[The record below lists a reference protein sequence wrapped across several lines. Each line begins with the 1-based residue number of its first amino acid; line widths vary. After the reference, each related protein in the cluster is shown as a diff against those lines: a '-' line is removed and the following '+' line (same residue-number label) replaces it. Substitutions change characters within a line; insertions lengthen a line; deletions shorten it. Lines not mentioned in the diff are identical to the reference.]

1 VIFKVCFLFLL
12 MGSQFALA
20 SKPVR
25 VGVALRA
32 SPELNSF
39 ALDLNR
45 GIEFAKERFESLNPG
60 SSFELIRYPDQAAK
74 HVLEDGVKFVI
85 GGEMSDEAFAL
96 ADQFHDKKVLLLT
109 PTASNPLLTS
119 GNPFVFRFC
128 YSDDQVA
135 RQMAEYAA
143 SLPSVQS
150 VGVLH
155 NTVNSYS
162 DYLTTRFLERYEELQ
177 AKKKGPEVTVFRFAS
192 ESPDFRNA
200 VQKFK
205 TAGVDLVV
213 AFTLQESLRAFS
225 KLASGAKF
233 HPNYLGTDGWG
244 TDQSVVQLLS
254 NQGIRE
260 FKGVR
265 NSYWHP
271 ESQNPST
278 QRFRKAFLKKY
289 GAEPNAWNAVAYDS
303 AYVLFSAIEKTKG
316 KPEPES
322 VAAIL
327 KSEIF
332 QDSVTS
338 KSIRFNSKNG
348 VIRPLYLYQISP
360 SGARFLKSVE

>member
-1 VIFKVCFLFLL
+1 
-12 MGSQFALA
+12 MGSRFALA
-20 SKPVR
+20 SSTVR

-39 ALDLNR
+39 APDLNR
-45 GIEFAKERFESLNPG
+45 GIEFAKERFESLHPG
-60 SSFELIRYPDQAAK
+60 SSFELVRYPVQAAK
-74 HVLEDGVKFVI
+74 PILEDGVKFVI

-96 ADQFHDKKVLLLT
+96 AEQFHDKKVLLLT

-119 GNPFVFRFC
+119 GDPFVVRFC

-143 SLPSVQS
+143 SLPSVRS
-150 VGVLH
+150 LGVLH

-177 AKKKGPEVTVFRFAS
+177 AKKKGPAVTVFRFAS
-192 ESPDFRNA
+192 EAPDFRNA

-205 TAGVDLVV
+205 AADVDLVV
-213 AFTLQESLRAFS
+213 AFTLQESLRAFT
-225 KLASGAKF
+225 KLATGANF
-233 HPNYLGTDGWG
+233 HPHYLGTDGWG

-254 NQGIRE
+254 NQGIRQFE
-260 FKGVR
+260 GVR

-278 QRFRKAFLKKY
+278 SRFRKAFLKKY
-289 GAEPNAWNAVAYDS
+289 GTEPNAWNAVAYDT
-303 AYVLFSAIEKTKG
+303 AFVLFSSIEKSKG
-316 KPEPES
+316 KPDPES

-327 KSEIF
+327 KN
-332 QDSVTS
+332 DSFGDAVTA

-348 VIRPLYLYQISP
+348 VIRPLYLYQVGP